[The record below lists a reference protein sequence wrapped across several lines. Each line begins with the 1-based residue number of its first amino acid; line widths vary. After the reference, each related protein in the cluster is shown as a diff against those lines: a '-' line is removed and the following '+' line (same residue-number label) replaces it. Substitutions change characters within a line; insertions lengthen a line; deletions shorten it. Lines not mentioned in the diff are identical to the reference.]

1 MAEWA
6 VVRYDPTYEEP
17 LDPEIIPLCD
27 ALNASGF
34 VTTSSCCGHGRGWPY
49 VCFEHSTDERIESL
63 ARFVK
68 AQEGGDYRP
77 YFSMWQKEIL
87 TTDYAWCVEIHLN
100 NVYAKTPQ
108 AEALKEA
115 VSAIAKVAEAVSSFQ
130 QMTQTF
136 GCRVH
141 ARMLGL

>member
-6 VVRYDPTYEEP
+6 VVRYDPSYEEP

-34 VTTSSCCGHGRGWPY
+34 VTTSSCCGHGQGRPY

-68 AQEGGDYRP
+68 AREEVAHRAYW
-77 YFSMWQKEIL
+77 SMWQKEIL
-87 TTDYAWCVEIHLN
+87 IEGYAWCVEIHLN

-130 QMTQTF
+130 QITHTF
-136 GCRVH
+136 GCRSSC
-141 ARMLGL
+141 